1 MASAS
6 GYGSKQK
13 AGSPNNYASQGQ
25 NQTYQ
30 ASASNSAL
38 GNTNGLS
45 GGHKKQLFSSRDG
58 KQVTPGPSGPV
69 SQSGSNSRAGF
80 GQSQKF
86 GGTASRTGT
95 GSGAAATNPM
105 AGSQNQFKKPRNSAQ
120 AQIFGI

>member
-38 GNTNGLS
+38 GNANGLG
-45 GGHKKQLFSSRDG
+45 GGHKKQLFSSRDS
-58 KQVTPGPSGPV
+58 KQMTQGAGGPV

-95 GSGAAATNPM
+95 GSGAASNNPM
-105 AGSQNQFKKPRNSAQ
+105 AGS
-120 AQIFGI
+120 